1 MGSDDRRR
9 GIDKTL
15 DCLYG
20 AQAVFCPC
28 SALQDMS
35 LLVLSI
41 LYNSAESSEKLP
53 LQFWQFSAL
62 LTHDVVFRGKEP

>member
-9 GIDKTL
+9 GIDEL
-15 DCLYG
+15 WIACLELKQYSF
-20 AQAVFCPC
+20 VVV
-28 SALQDMS
+28 ALQDMS

-53 LQFWQFSAL
+53 LQFWQFSAITL
-62 LTHDVVFRGKEP
+62 S